1 MANET
6 LITDLVAQQAL
17 DQLEQL
23 DRKMEG
29 TMAQFKDCAMELA
42 KGLKI
47 PVEVQGDLSALRQ
60 LSNDVMQRATQ
71 ATQQYTQQLQ
81 QQQQVIANTTNTIS
95 RQLAE
100 QEKSNKAQRAAFTQ
114 NLQALDIAERIV
126 GTYEQNTRQLAQYT
140 AELARNKEALKK
152 VEEMRKYGQ
161 ITDAE
166 AIRRSGNL
174 MAAQNRLKT
183 AMQEVASVVRV
194 QAKEMN
200 AAEGSY
206 VHLSQ
211 QLELLKKA
219 QKGLN
224 ESEKAGE
231 EGRLLEAEIQNLDAR
246 LKDLAAD
253 MGEFQRNV
261 GNYAIAQGGLNK
273 TYNELTEALTALKLQ
288 YNEMDE
294 AQRQSA
300 ESQELN
306 ASIEQLTEKAGL
318 IKTTMAE
325 VNDAVANSAA
335 GQQITKLTFELTAL
349 TGQFEKLSD
358 EEKDSAKGK
367 ELVNHM
373 TELTKKIAE
382 LKGEM
387 DAVAADAAPQS
398 LRKDLKELTMEIA
411 AATLEYQHMTEEE
424 KNSAAGQELKHKI
437 GELTEQA
444 GELKDVLGDV
454 KESISNSASDTRGFD
469 TLNEVAQA
477 TISVFGL
484 CTSAAQALGI
494 SNETLEQ
501 SMEKVQIA
509 MQSVQALEKLQL
521 ITQRQS
527 NVMKGIAILQSKA
540 KAAASK
546 IEAAATAS
554 ATGATKAQ
562 TIAQAAFNVV
572 AKANPYVLLAT
583 AILAVVGLI
592 IGYTAA
598 TKDATAA
605 DEEAKKAADERKES
619 MNNMAQSVGNS
630 AGETIAKYEIMRKQW
645 NALGDDINAKRK
657 YWQDHKADIDKIKE
671 AADGAGSSIKGF
683 DDVEALFVGNT
694 DRVKNAI
701 IQRAR
706 AMAAYAEYV
715 RLTQQE
721 LQELEKLSTF
731 KYKTYT
737 QGERV
742 SADVVNE
749 MMKHGASRGAFTK
762 EDDVRDQES
771 GQVIVYGSYIVND
784 PNAANAASRAM
795 GNEQAL
801 KQIGATR
808 NRYDAEREKVWH
820 AFELA
825 GGLNPAD
832 FSGGGGGG
840 GKTTPKTT
848 PKKGGGNNDYA
859 KNAQEIRDMVDQ
871 IIYDSIQGDVKVA
884 EEGTEEWLQDTKKAI
899 EKRRDM
905 DEAAANERAKKAIE
919 ELEKSKNAKQINED
933 QKATLEEEINKQTAN
948 IVENIHKKAEQ
959 DIKAAEKEALEYK
972 QQLAQKEI
980 DKAMSISE
988 AEQVLRDA
996 QYANDLIAL
1005 KEKYAEEVNAAGENE
1020 EKIAEVKKFY
1030 QEETARLSEQYAIKT
1045 AQAQYDLVIKQL
1057 EAIGVF
1063 GDEFD
1068 ELTVMVKNG
1077 ELDAAAT
1084 ILEAYGMSHD
1094 QAVELLKSLAE
1105 AEIGIR
1111 TATTDAVVAQIERES
1126 EANQDAAQKEKDAHQ
1141 KKMQNLQDWAQRAG
1155 EAIGRI
1161 SDFMSALYDNQIQK
1175 IEELLEAEQTRYDQE
1190 VSHIDYLAEHG
1201 AITEEEAE
1209 IRKRDAAAATAAK
1222 QEQLEK
1228 KKAQIEYRKAM
1239 VEKANTIAQIGM
1251 ATALGIMQTYAQ
1263 LGWPAGIPG
1272 AIFIGAMGAIQLA
1285 TALAQPIKAYAEGTK
1300 GKPHPGG
1307 LALVGDGGSQEL
1319 VMYNGKAWVT
1329 PDKPTLLDLPKGA
1342 EVIPDVTPKD
1352 LLSMGASLPTA
1363 VPRDRAT
1370 GQPIVINDY
1379 SALESRMAANT
1390 KAVTKTLNQFS
1401 DRMAREMKR
1410 QKFNAY
1416 IASRI

>member
-47 PVEVQGDLSALRQ
+47 PVEVQGDLSTLRQ

-81 QQQQVIANTTNTIS
+81 QQQQVIASTTNTIS

-174 MAAQNRLKT
+174 MAEQNRLKT

-273 TYNELTEALTALKLQ
+273 TYNELTETLTALKLQ

-294 AQRQSA
+294 AQSA
-300 ESQELN
+300 EGQELN

-318 IKTTMAE
+318 IKATMAE

-411 AATLEYQHMTEEE
+411 SATLEYQHMTEEE
-424 KNSAAGQELKHKI
+424 KNSAVGQELKHKI

-1084 ILEAYGMSHD
+1084 VLEAYGMSHD

-1105 AEIGIR
+1105 TEIGIR

-1126 EANQDAAQKEKDAHQ
+1126 DAAQVASQKEKESHQ
-1141 KKMQNLQDWAQRAG
+1141 KKMQNLQEWTQKAG

>member
-100 QEKSNKAQRAAFTQ
+100 QEKVNKAQRTAFTQ

-174 MAAQNRLKT
+174 MAEQNRLKT

-273 TYNELTEALTALKLQ
+273 TYNEMTETLTALKLQ

-300 ESQELN
+300 EGQELN

-318 IKTTMAE
+318 IKTTMSE

-598 TKDATAA
+598 TKDATTA
-605 DEEAKKAADERKES
+605 DVEAKKAADERKES
-619 MNNMAQSVGNS
+619 MNNMAQSFGNS
-630 AGETIAKYEIMRKQW
+630 AGEMIAKYKVMREQW
-645 NALGDDINAKRK
+645 NALGDDIAAKRK
-657 YWQDHKADIDKIKE
+657 YLVQHKTDFETLAKSAGESADSVGSVQAVEKNYMNNTPNVEKAIK
-671 AADGAGSSIKGF
+671 
-683 DDVEALFVGNT
+683 
-694 DRVKNAI
+694 R
-701 IQRAR
+701 R
-706 AMAAYAEYV
+706 AMAMAGYAEYI
-715 RLTQQE
+715 RITQLK

-731 KYKTYT
+731 KYKIYRE
-737 QGERV
+737 GDRV
-742 SADVVNE
+742 SRSDFAKAGLTMNNGQKEAAKYDGYGGGIPSGTTWLTAE
-749 MMKHGASRGAFTK
+749 QASRMTTWSK
-762 EDDVRDQES
+762 EQ
-771 GQVIVYGSYIVND
+771 GNK
-784 PNAANAASRAM
+784 AALEAMHRVAA
-795 GNEQAL
+795 
-801 KQIGATR
+801 
-808 NRYDAEREKVWH
+808 RYDAMAKRAWEYFVKNRGLEP
-820 AFELA
+820 ANFA
-825 GGLNPAD
+825 GGD
-832 FSGGGGGG
+832 GGGG
-840 GKTTPKTT
+840 GKNTPS
-848 PKKGGGNNDYA
+848 KGGGGKNTPQV
-859 KNAQEIRDMVDQ
+859 KNAEDIQNELNAILLSGYSYASELEEKYTEDWLNAEKKRIRQ
-871 IIYDSIQGDVKVA
+871 
-884 EEGTEEWLQDTKKAI
+884 KKENDI
-899 EKRRDM
+899 
-905 DEAAANERAKKAIE
+905 AAAEKKRDDLKE
-919 ELEKSKNAKQINED
+919 
-933 QKATLEEEINKQTAN
+933 
-948 IVENIHKKAEQ
+948 
-959 DIKAAEKEALEYK
+959 DIKASKMSEEEKQKAIAKVEAATADISEGIKHQATEEEKKLDNEILEHK

-980 DKAMSISE
+980 EKALSQGE
-988 AEQVLRDA
+988 AEQVMRDA
-996 QYANDLIAL
+996 QYANELEAL
-1005 KEKYAEEVNAAGENE
+1005 KDKYAKELAEADGYE
-1020 EKIAEVKKFY
+1020 EKISEIKKRY
-1030 QEETARLSEQYAIKT
+1030 QEQTAHLSEQYAIKT
-1045 AQAQYDLVIKQL
+1045 AQAQYDILIKQL
-1057 EAIGVF
+1057 EAIGAV
-1063 GDEFD
+1063 DED
-1068 ELTVMVKNG
+1068 MIVELTAMVKNG

-1084 ILEAYGMSHD
+1084 ILEAYGLTHD
-1094 QAVELLKSLAE
+1094 EAMELLKSLAD

-1111 TATTDAVVAQIERES
+1111 TATTDAVIAQKEREADATQ
-1126 EANQDAAQKEKDAHQ
+1126 EAAQKEKDAQQ
-1141 KKMQNLQDWAQRAG
+1141 KRIQNLQDWMQKAG
-1155 EAIGRI
+1155 EAIDKI
-1161 SDFMSALYDNQIQK
+1161 SGFVTALYDNQIAK

-1190 VSHIDYLAEHG
+1190 VSHIDNLAEHG
-1201 AITEEEAE
+1201 AITTEEAE

-1307 LALVGDGGSQEL
+1307 LALVGDGGCQEL
-1319 VMYNGKAWVT
+1319 VMYDGKAWVT

-1342 EVIPDVTPKD
+1342 EVFPDVTAQD
-1352 LLSMGASLPTA
+1352 LLSLGASLPTA

-1410 QKFNAY
+1410 QKFNVY

>member
-47 PVEVQGDLSALRQ
+47 PVEVQGDLSTLRQ

-81 QQQQVIANTTNTIS
+81 QQQQVIASTTNTIS
-95 RQLAE
+95 RHLAE
-100 QEKSNKAQRAAFTQ
+100 QEKSNKAQQAAFTQ

-174 MAAQNRLKT
+174 MAEQNRLKT

-261 GNYAIAQGGLNK
+261 GNYAIAQGGLKK
-273 TYNELTEALTALKLQ
+273 TYDELTETLTALKLQ

-300 ESQELN
+300 EGQELN

-318 IKTTMAE
+318 IKTTMSE

-358 EEKDSAKGK
+358 EEKDSARGK
-367 ELVNHM
+367 DMVNHM
-373 TELTKKIAE
+373 TELTQKIAQ

-598 TKDATAA
+598 TKDATTA
-605 DEEAKKAADERKES
+605 DVEAKKAADERKES
-619 MNNMAQSVGNS
+619 MNNMAQSFGNS
-630 AGETIAKYEIMRKQW
+630 AGEMIAKYKVMREQW
-645 NALGDDINAKRK
+645 NALGDDIAAKRK
-657 YWQDHKADIDKIKE
+657 YLVQHKSDFETLAKSAGESADSVGSVQAVEKNYMNNTPNVEKAIK
-671 AADGAGSSIKGF
+671 
-683 DDVEALFVGNT
+683 
-694 DRVKNAI
+694 R
-701 IQRAR
+701 R
-706 AMAAYAEYV
+706 AMAMAGYAEYI
-715 RLTQQE
+715 RITQLK

-731 KYKTYT
+731 KYKVYKE
-737 QGERV
+737 GDRV
-742 SADVVNE
+742 SRSDFAKAGLTMNN
-749 MMKHGASRGAFTK
+749 GQK
-762 EDDVRDQES
+762 EAAKYDGYGGGIPS
-771 GQVIVYGSYIVND
+771 GTTWLT
-784 PNAANAASRAM
+784 A
-795 GNEQAL
+795 EQASQMTTWSREQGNKAAL
-801 KQIGATR
+801 EAMDRVTEK
-808 NRYDAEREKVWH
+808 YDAMAERAWKHFVNN
-820 AFELA
+820 
-825 GGLNPAD
+825 GGLEPAN
-832 FSGGGGGG
+832 FAGGGGGG
-840 GKTTPKTT
+840 NNTPA
-848 PKKGGGNNDYA
+848 KGGGGGRNTPQVKSADDIQKEVNAILLSGYSYASELEEKYTEDWLNAEKKRIRQKKEND
-859 KNAQEIRDMVDQ
+859 I
-871 IIYDSIQGDVKVA
+871 
-884 EEGTEEWLQDTKKAI
+884 
-899 EKRRDM
+899 
-905 DEAAANERAKKAIE
+905 AAAEKKRDDLKE
-919 ELEKSKNAKQINED
+919 
-933 QKATLEEEINKQTAN
+933 
-948 IVENIHKKAEQ
+948 
-959 DIKAAEKEALEYK
+959 DIKASKMSEEEKQKAIAKVEAATADITEGIKHQATEEEKKLDNEILEHK

-980 DKAMSISE
+980 EKALSQGE
-988 AEQVLRDA
+988 AEQVMRDA
-996 QYANDLIAL
+996 QYANELEAL
-1005 KEKYAEEVNAAGENE
+1005 KDKYAKELAEADGYE
-1020 EKIAEVKKFY
+1020 EKISEIKKRY
-1030 QEETARLSEQYAIKT
+1030 QEQTAHLSEQYAIKT
-1045 AQAQYDLVIKQL
+1045 AQAQYDLLIKQL
-1057 EAIGVF
+1057 EAIGAV
-1063 GDEFD
+1063 DED
-1068 ELTVMVKNG
+1068 MIVELTEMVKNG

-1084 ILEAYGMSHD
+1084 ILEAYGLTHD
-1094 QAVELLKSLAE
+1094 EAMELLKSLAD

-1111 TATTDAVVAQIERES
+1111 TATTDAVIAQKEREADATQ
-1126 EANQDAAQKEKDAHQ
+1126 EAAQKEKDAQQ
-1141 KKMQNLQDWAQRAG
+1141 KRIQNLQDWMQKAG
-1155 EAIGRI
+1155 EAIDKI
-1161 SDFMSALYDNQIQK
+1161 SGFVTALYDNQIAK

-1201 AITEEEAE
+1201 AITTEEAE
-1209 IRKRDAAAATAAK
+1209 IRKRDAAAATAVK

-1342 EVIPDVTPKD
+1342 EVFPDVTAQD
-1352 LLSMGASLPTA
+1352 LLSLGASLPTA

>member
-1 MANET
+1 MAE
-6 LITDLVAQQAL
+6 
-17 DQLEQL
+17 
-23 DRKMEG
+23 
-29 TMAQFKDCAMELA
+29 
-42 KGLKI
+42 
-47 PVEVQGDLSALRQ
+47 
-60 LSNDVMQRATQ
+60 
-71 ATQQYTQQLQ
+71 
-81 QQQQVIANTTNTIS
+81 
-95 RQLAE
+95 
-100 QEKSNKAQRAAFTQ
+100 
-114 NLQALDIAERIV
+114 
-126 GTYEQNTRQLAQYT
+126 
-140 AELARNKEALKK
+140 
-152 VEEMRKYGQ
+152 
-161 ITDAE
+161 
-166 AIRRSGNL
+166 
-174 MAAQNRLKT
+174 QNRLKT

-261 GNYAIAQGGLNK
+261 GNYAIAQGGLKK
-273 TYNELTEALTALKLQ
+273 TYDELTETLTALKLQ

-300 ESQELN
+300 EGQELN

-318 IKTTMAE
+318 IKTTMSE

-335 GQQITKLTFELTAL
+335 GQQITRLSFELTAL
-349 TGQFEKLSD
+349 TGQFDALSA
-358 EEKDSAKGK
+358 EEKESARGK
-367 ELVNHM
+367 EMVNHM

-411 AATLEYQHMTEEE
+411 AATLEYQHMTAEE
-424 KNSAAGQELKHKI
+424 KASAAGQELKQKI
-437 GELTEQA
+437 QDLTEKA

-469 TLNEVAQA
+469 TLAESGQMVA
-477 TISVFGL
+477 SVFGL
-484 CTSAAQALGI
+484 CANAAQALGI
-494 SNETLEQ
+494 SNDSLQ
-501 SMEKVQIA
+501 ASMLKLQQA
-509 MQSVQALEKLQL
+509 MQAVQALEKIQL
-521 ITQRQS
+521 LTQKQS
-527 NVMKGIAILQSKA
+527 NLMKGVAILQSKA
-540 KAAASK
+540 AAAAAK
-546 IEAAATAS
+546 IEAAASAS

-562 TIAQAAFNVV
+562 TVAQAAFNVV

-592 IGYTAA
+592 IGYTSA
-598 TKDATAA
+598 TKDATSA
-605 DEEAKKAADERKES
+605 DMEAKKAADERKES
-619 MNNMAQSVGNS
+619 MNNMAQSFGNT
-630 AGETIAKYEIMRKQW
+630 AGEMIAKYKVMREQW
-645 NALGDDINAKRK
+645 NALGDDIAAKRK
-657 YWQDHKADIDKIKE
+657 YLVQHKSDFETLAKSAGESADSVGSVQAVEKNYMNNTPNVEKAIK
-671 AADGAGSSIKGF
+671 
-683 DDVEALFVGNT
+683 
-694 DRVKNAI
+694 R
-701 IQRAR
+701 R
-706 AMAAYAEYV
+706 AMAMAGYAEYI
-715 RLTQQE
+715 RITQLK

-731 KYKTYT
+731 KYKVYRE
-737 QGERV
+737 GDSV
-742 SADVVNE
+742 SRSDFAKAGLTMNNDQKE
-749 MMKHGASRGAFTK
+749 AAKYDGYGGGIPSGTTWLTAEQASRMTTWSK
-762 EDDVRDQES
+762 EQ
-771 GQVIVYGSYIVND
+771 GNK
-784 PNAANAASRAM
+784 AALEAMHRVAA
-795 GNEQAL
+795 
-801 KQIGATR
+801 
-808 NRYDAEREKVWH
+808 RYDAMAKRAWEYFVKNRGLEP
-820 AFELA
+820 ANFA
-825 GGLNPAD
+825 GGD
-832 FSGGGGGG
+832 GGGG
-840 GKTTPKTT
+840 GKNTPS
-848 PKKGGGNNDYA
+848 KGGGGKNTPQV
-859 KNAQEIRDMVDQ
+859 KNAEDIQNELNAILLSGYSYASELEEKYTEDWLNAEKKRIDQKRKNDIAATEKKRDDLKKDIEASKMSEEEKQKAIAKVEAATNN
-871 IIYDSIQGDVKVA
+871 IINGIKHEA
-884 EEGTEEWLQDTKKAI
+884 TEEEKKLDDEVLEHKQKLVQQAI
-899 EKRRDM
+899 EK
-905 DEAAANERAKKAIE
+905 
-919 ELEKSKNAKQINED
+919 
-933 QKATLEEEINKQTAN
+933 
-948 IVENIHKKAEQ
+948 
-959 DIKAAEKEALEYK
+959 ALS
-972 QQLAQKEI
+972 QG
-980 DKAMSISE
+980 E
-988 AEQVLRDA
+988 AEQVMRDA
-996 QYANDLIAL
+996 KYANDLAAL
-1005 KEKYAEEVNAAGENE
+1005 KDNYAEELSVVGDNE
-1020 EKIAEVKKFY
+1020 ELIAEIKKRY
-1030 QEETARLSEQYAIKT
+1030 QEKTARLSEQYAIKT

-1057 EAIGVF
+1057 VAIGAV
-1063 GDEFD
+1063 DEEMIV
-1068 ELTVMVKNG
+1068 ELAEMVKNG

-1084 ILEAYGMSHD
+1084 ILEAYGLTHD
-1094 QAVELLKSLAE
+1094 QAIDLLKSLAE

-1111 TATTDAVVAQIERES
+1111 TATTDAVIAQKEREADATQ
-1126 EANQDAAQKEKDAHQ
+1126 EAAQKEKDAQQ
-1141 KKMQNLQDWAQRAG
+1141 KRIQNLQDWMQKAG
-1155 EAIGRI
+1155 EAIDKI
-1161 SDFMSALYDNQIQK
+1161 SGFVTALYDNQIAK
-1175 IEELLEAEQTRYDQE
+1175 IEELLEAEQTRYEQE

-1201 AITEEEAE
+1201 AITTEEAE

-1307 LALVGDGGSQEL
+1307 LALVGDGGCQEL
-1319 VMYNGKAWVT
+1319 VMYDGKAWVT

-1342 EVIPDVTPKD
+1342 EVFPDVTAQY
-1352 LLSMGASLPTA
+1352 LLSLGASLPTA

>member
-100 QEKSNKAQRAAFTQ
+100 QEKVNKAQRAAFTQ

-140 AELARNKEALKK
+140 AELARNKEAIKK

-174 MAAQNRLKT
+174 MAEQNRLKT

-261 GNYAIAQGGLNK
+261 GNYAIAQGGLKK
-273 TYNELTEALTALKLQ
+273 TYDELTETLTALKLQ

-300 ESQELN
+300 EGQELN

-318 IKTTMAE
+318 IKTTMSE

-335 GQQITKLTFELTAL
+335 GQQITRLSFELTAL
-349 TGQFEKLSD
+349 TGQFDALSA
-358 EEKDSAKGK
+358 EEKESARGK
-367 ELVNHM
+367 EMVNHM

-411 AATLEYQHMTEEE
+411 AATLEYQHMTAEE
-424 KNSAAGQELKHKI
+424 KASAAGQELKQKI
-437 GELTEQA
+437 QDLTEKA

-469 TLNEVAQA
+469 TLAESGQMVA
-477 TISVFGL
+477 SVFGL
-484 CTSAAQALGI
+484 CANAAQALGI
-494 SNETLEQ
+494 SNDSLQ
-501 SMEKVQIA
+501 ASMLKLQQA
-509 MQSVQALEKLQL
+509 MQAVQALEKIQL
-521 ITQRQS
+521 LTQKQS
-527 NVMKGIAILQSKA
+527 NLMKGVAILQSKA
-540 KAAASK
+540 AAAAAK
-546 IEAAATAS
+546 IEAAASAS

-562 TIAQAAFNVV
+562 TVAQAAFNVV

-592 IGYTAA
+592 IGYTSA
-598 TKDATAA
+598 TKDATSA
-605 DEEAKKAADERKES
+605 DMEAKKAADERKES
-619 MNNMAQSVGNS
+619 MNNMAQSFGNT
-630 AGETIAKYEIMRKQW
+630 AGEMIAKYKVMREQW
-645 NALGDDINAKRK
+645 NALGDDIAAKRK
-657 YWQDHKADIDKIKE
+657 YLVQHKSDFETLAKSAGESADSVGSVQAVEKNYMNNTPNVEKAIK
-671 AADGAGSSIKGF
+671 
-683 DDVEALFVGNT
+683 
-694 DRVKNAI
+694 R
-701 IQRAR
+701 R
-706 AMAAYAEYV
+706 AMAMAGYAEYI
-715 RLTQQE
+715 RITQLK

-731 KYKTYT
+731 KYKVYRE
-737 QGERV
+737 GDSV
-742 SADVVNE
+742 SRSDFAKAGLTMNNDQKE
-749 MMKHGASRGAFTK
+749 AAKYDGYGGGIPSGTTWLTAEQASRMTTWSK
-762 EDDVRDQES
+762 EQ
-771 GQVIVYGSYIVND
+771 GNK
-784 PNAANAASRAM
+784 AALEAMHRVAA
-795 GNEQAL
+795 
-801 KQIGATR
+801 
-808 NRYDAEREKVWH
+808 RYDAMAKRAWEYFVKNRGLEP
-820 AFELA
+820 ANFA
-825 GGLNPAD
+825 GGD
-832 FSGGGGGG
+832 GGGG
-840 GKTTPKTT
+840 GKNTPS
-848 PKKGGGNNDYA
+848 KGGGGKNTPQV
-859 KNAQEIRDMVDQ
+859 KNAEDIQNELNAILLSGYSYASELEEKYTEDWLNAEKKRIDQKRKNDIAATEKKRDDLKKDIEASKMSEEEKQKAIAKVEAATNN
-871 IIYDSIQGDVKVA
+871 IINGIKHEA
-884 EEGTEEWLQDTKKAI
+884 TEEEKKLDDEVLEHKQKLVQQAI
-899 EKRRDM
+899 EK
-905 DEAAANERAKKAIE
+905 
-919 ELEKSKNAKQINED
+919 
-933 QKATLEEEINKQTAN
+933 
-948 IVENIHKKAEQ
+948 
-959 DIKAAEKEALEYK
+959 ALS
-972 QQLAQKEI
+972 QG
-980 DKAMSISE
+980 E
-988 AEQVLRDA
+988 AEQVMRDA
-996 QYANDLIAL
+996 KYANDLAAL
-1005 KEKYAEEVNAAGENE
+1005 KDNYAEELSVVGDNE
-1020 EKIAEVKKFY
+1020 ELIAEIKKRY
-1030 QEETARLSEQYAIKT
+1030 QEKTARLSEQYAIKT

-1057 EAIGVF
+1057 VAIGAV
-1063 GDEFD
+1063 DEEMIV
-1068 ELTVMVKNG
+1068 ELAEMVKNG

-1084 ILEAYGMSHD
+1084 ILEAYGLTHD
-1094 QAVELLKSLAE
+1094 QAIDLLKSLAE

-1111 TATTDAVVAQIERES
+1111 TATTDAVIAQKEREADATQ
-1126 EANQDAAQKEKDAHQ
+1126 EAAQKEKDAQQ
-1141 KKMQNLQDWAQRAG
+1141 KRIQNLQDWMQKAG
-1155 EAIGRI
+1155 EAIDKI
-1161 SDFMSALYDNQIQK
+1161 SGFVTALYDNQIAK
-1175 IEELLEAEQTRYDQE
+1175 IEELLEAEQTRYEQE

-1201 AITEEEAE
+1201 AITTEEAE

-1307 LALVGDGGSQEL
+1307 LALVGDGGCQEL
-1319 VMYNGKAWVT
+1319 VMYDGKAWVT

-1342 EVIPDVTPKD
+1342 EVFPDVTAQY
-1352 LLSMGASLPTA
+1352 LLSLGASLPTA

>member
-47 PVEVQGDLSALRQ
+47 PVEVQGDLSTLRQ

-71 ATQQYTQQLQ
+71 ATQQYAQQLQ
-81 QQQQVIANTTNTIS
+81 QQQQVIASTTNTIS

-100 QEKSNKAQRAAFTQ
+100 QEKVNKAQRAAFTQ

-140 AELARNKEALKK
+140 AELARNKEAIKK

-174 MAAQNRLKT
+174 MAEQNRLKT

-273 TYNELTEALTALKLQ
+273 TYNEMTETLTALKLQ

-300 ESQELN
+300 EGQELN

-318 IKTTMAE
+318 IKTTMSE

-367 ELVNHM
+367 DMVNHM
-373 TELTKKIAE
+373 TELTKKIAQ

-387 DAVAADAAPQS
+387 DAVAANAAPQTIK
-398 LRKDLKELTMEIA
+398 KDLREMTNEIA
-411 AATLEYQHMTEEE
+411 QLTLEYEHMTAEE
-424 KNSAAGQELKHKI
+424 KASAAGQELKQKI
-437 GELTEQA
+437 QDLTEKA

-454 KESISNSASDTRGFD
+454 KESISKSASDTRAFD
-469 TLNEVAQA
+469 TLAESGQMVA
-477 TISVFGL
+477 SVFGL
-484 CTSAAQALGI
+484 CANAAQALGI
-494 SNETLEQ
+494 SNDSLQ
-501 SMEKVQIA
+501 ASMLKLQQA
-509 MQSVQALEKLQL
+509 MQAVQALEKIQL
-521 ITQRQS
+521 LTQKQS
-527 NVMKGIAILQSKA
+527 NLMKGIAILQSKA

-605 DEEAKKAADERKES
+605 DEDAKKTADARKES
-619 MNNMAQSVGNS
+619 MDSMAQSFGNS
-630 AGETIAKYEIMRKQW
+630 AGELIAKYKLMREQW
-645 NALGDDINAKRK
+645 NALGDDIKGK
-657 YWQDHKADIDKIKE
+657 EQYLKDHKTDFDKLSE
-671 AADGAGSSIKGF
+671 AVNGAGTSIKDYKDG
-683 DDVEALFVGNT
+683 EALFRQDTSKVQE
-694 DRVKNAI
+694 AI
-701 IQRAR
+701 KKRAM
-706 AMAAYAEYV
+706 AMAAYAEYI
-715 RLTQQE
+715 RLTQLE
-721 LQELEKLSTF
+721 LQELEQISANSKNRVFQKGDEITIANAQELFSHGLGQGALKANTRQHYNRMTGESVDVTTGYTVLDAGAATEADRQRSIDAKIKAEEKVQQ
-731 KYKTYT
+731 KYDAIRLTAWKKA
-737 QGERV
+737 EE
-742 SADVVNE
+742 N
-749 MMKHGASRGAFTK
+749 GAF
-762 EDDVRDQES
+762 
-771 GQVIVYGSYIVND
+771 D
-784 PNAANAASRAM
+784 PANFR
-795 GNEQAL
+795 
-801 KQIGATR
+801 
-808 NRYDAEREKVWH
+808 
-820 AFELA
+820 
-825 GGLNPAD
+825 
-832 FSGGGGGG
+832 GGGGGG
-840 GKTTPKTT
+840 RNAPTKNSR
-848 PKKGGGNNDYA
+848 GGGGGRNA
-859 KNAQEIRDMVDQ
+859 PQVKNAEDIQNELNAILLSGYSYASKLEEKYTEDWLNAEKKRIRQ
-871 IIYDSIQGDVKVA
+871 
-884 EEGTEEWLQDTKKAI
+884 KKENDI
-899 EKRRDM
+899 
-905 DEAAANERAKKAIE
+905 AAAEKKRDDLKE
-919 ELEKSKNAKQINED
+919 
-933 QKATLEEEINKQTAN
+933 
-948 IVENIHKKAEQ
+948 
-959 DIKAAEKEALEYK
+959 DIKASKMSEEEKQKAIAKVEAATADITEGIKHQATEEEKKLDNEILEHK

-980 DKAMSISE
+980 EKALSQGE
-988 AEQVLRDA
+988 AEQVMRDA
-996 QYANDLIAL
+996 QYANELEAL
-1005 KEKYAEEVNAAGENE
+1005 KDKYAKELAEADGYE
-1020 EKIAEVKKFY
+1020 EKISEIKKRY
-1030 QEETARLSEQYAIKT
+1030 QEQTAHLSEQYAIKT
-1045 AQAQYDLVIKQL
+1045 AQAQYDLLIKQL
-1057 EAIGVF
+1057 EAIGAV
-1063 GDEFD
+1063 DED
-1068 ELTVMVKNG
+1068 MIVVTEMVKNG

-1084 ILEAYGMSHD
+1084 TLEAYGLTHD
-1094 QAVELLKSLAE
+1094 EAMELLKSLAD

-1111 TATTDAVVAQIERES
+1111 TATTDAVIAQIERES

-1161 SDFMSALYDNQIQK
+1161 GDLMSALYDNQIQK
-1175 IEELLEAEQTRYDQE
+1175 IEELLEAEQKRYDQE
-1190 VSHIDYLAEHG
+1190 VNHIDYLAEHG
-1201 AITEEEAE
+1201 AITTEEAE

-1319 VMYNGKAWVT
+1319 VMYDGKAWVT

-1342 EVIPDVTPKD
+1342 EVFPDVTAQD
-1352 LLSMGASLPTA
+1352 LLSLGASLPTA

>member
-47 PVEVQGDLSALRQ
+47 PVEVQGDLSTLRQ

-81 QQQQVIANTTNTIS
+81 QQQQVIASTTNTIS

-174 MAAQNRLKT
+174 MAEQNRLKT

-273 TYNELTEALTALKLQ
+273 TYNELTETLTALKLQ

-300 ESQELN
+300 EGQELN

-424 KNSAAGQELKHKI
+424 KNSAVGQELKHKI

-1084 ILEAYGMSHD
+1084 VLEAYGMSHD

-1105 AEIGIR
+1105 TEIGIR

-1126 EANQDAAQKEKDAHQ
+1126 DAAQVASQKEKESHQ
-1141 KKMQNLQDWAQRAG
+1141 KKMQNLQEWTQKAG

>member
-1 MANET
+1 MAE
-6 LITDLVAQQAL
+6 
-17 DQLEQL
+17 
-23 DRKMEG
+23 
-29 TMAQFKDCAMELA
+29 
-42 KGLKI
+42 
-47 PVEVQGDLSALRQ
+47 
-60 LSNDVMQRATQ
+60 
-71 ATQQYTQQLQ
+71 
-81 QQQQVIANTTNTIS
+81 
-95 RQLAE
+95 
-100 QEKSNKAQRAAFTQ
+100 
-114 NLQALDIAERIV
+114 
-126 GTYEQNTRQLAQYT
+126 
-140 AELARNKEALKK
+140 
-152 VEEMRKYGQ
+152 
-161 ITDAE
+161 
-166 AIRRSGNL
+166 
-174 MAAQNRLKT
+174 QNRLKT

-261 GNYAIAQGGLNK
+261 GNYAIAQGGLKK
-273 TYNELTEALTALKLQ
+273 TYDELTETLTALKLQ

-300 ESQELN
+300 EGQELN

-318 IKTTMAE
+318 IKTTMSE

-335 GQQITKLTFELTAL
+335 GQQITRLSFELTAL
-349 TGQFEKLSD
+349 TGQFDALSA
-358 EEKDSAKGK
+358 EEKESARGK
-367 ELVNHM
+367 EMVNHM

-411 AATLEYQHMTEEE
+411 AATLEYQHMTAEE
-424 KNSAAGQELKHKI
+424 KASAAGQELKQKI
-437 GELTEQA
+437 QDLTEKA

-469 TLNEVAQA
+469 TLAESGQMVA
-477 TISVFGL
+477 SVFGL
-484 CTSAAQALGI
+484 CANAAQALGI
-494 SNETLEQ
+494 SNDSLQ
-501 SMEKVQIA
+501 ASMLKLQQA
-509 MQSVQALEKLQL
+509 MQAVQALEKIQL
-521 ITQRQS
+521 LTQKQS
-527 NVMKGIAILQSKA
+527 NLMKGVAILQSKA
-540 KAAASK
+540 AAAAAK
-546 IEAAATAS
+546 IEAAASAS

-562 TIAQAAFNVV
+562 TVAQAAFNVV

-592 IGYTAA
+592 IGYTSA
-598 TKDATAA
+598 TKDATSA
-605 DEEAKKAADERKES
+605 DMEAKKAADERKES
-619 MNNMAQSVGNS
+619 MNNMAQSFGNT
-630 AGETIAKYEIMRKQW
+630 AGEMIAKYKVMREQW
-645 NALGDDINAKRK
+645 NALGDDIAAKRK
-657 YWQDHKADIDKIKE
+657 YLVQHKSDFETLAKSAGESADSVGSVQAVEKNYMNNTPNVEKAIK
-671 AADGAGSSIKGF
+671 
-683 DDVEALFVGNT
+683 
-694 DRVKNAI
+694 R
-701 IQRAR
+701 R
-706 AMAAYAEYV
+706 AMAMAGYAEYI
-715 RLTQQE
+715 RITQLK

-731 KYKTYT
+731 KYKVYRE
-737 QGERV
+737 GDSV
-742 SADVVNE
+742 SRSDFAKAGLTMNNDQKE
-749 MMKHGASRGAFTK
+749 AAKYDGYGGGIPSGTTWLTAEQASRMTTWSK
-762 EDDVRDQES
+762 EQ
-771 GQVIVYGSYIVND
+771 GNK
-784 PNAANAASRAM
+784 AALEAMHRVAA
-795 GNEQAL
+795 
-801 KQIGATR
+801 
-808 NRYDAEREKVWH
+808 RYDAMAKRAWEYFVKNRGLEP
-820 AFELA
+820 ANFA
-825 GGLNPAD
+825 GGD
-832 FSGGGGGG
+832 GGGG
-840 GKTTPKTT
+840 GKNTPS
-848 PKKGGGNNDYA
+848 KGGGGKNTPQV
-859 KNAQEIRDMVDQ
+859 KNAEDIQNELNAILLSGYSYASELEEKYTEDWLNAEKKRIDQKRKNDIAATEKKRDDLKKDIEASKMSEEEKQKAIAKVEAATNN
-871 IIYDSIQGDVKVA
+871 IINGIKHEA
-884 EEGTEEWLQDTKKAI
+884 TEEEKKLDDEVLEHKQKLVQQAI
-899 EKRRDM
+899 EK
-905 DEAAANERAKKAIE
+905 
-919 ELEKSKNAKQINED
+919 
-933 QKATLEEEINKQTAN
+933 
-948 IVENIHKKAEQ
+948 
-959 DIKAAEKEALEYK
+959 ALS
-972 QQLAQKEI
+972 QG
-980 DKAMSISE
+980 E
-988 AEQVLRDA
+988 AEQVMRDA
-996 QYANDLIAL
+996 KYANDLAAL
-1005 KEKYAEEVNAAGENE
+1005 KDNYAEELSVVGDNE
-1020 EKIAEVKKFY
+1020 ELIAEIKKRY
-1030 QEETARLSEQYAIKT
+1030 QEKTARLSEQYAIKT

-1057 EAIGVF
+1057 VAIGAV
-1063 GDEFD
+1063 DEEMIV
-1068 ELTVMVKNG
+1068 ELAEMVKNG

-1084 ILEAYGMSHD
+1084 ILEAYGLTHD
-1094 QAVELLKSLAE
+1094 QAIDLLKSLAE

-1111 TATTDAVVAQIERES
+1111 TATTDAVIAQKEREADATQ
-1126 EANQDAAQKEKDAHQ
+1126 EAAQKEKDAQQ
-1141 KKMQNLQDWAQRAG
+1141 KRIQNLQDWMQKAG
-1155 EAIGRI
+1155 EAIDKI
-1161 SDFMSALYDNQIQK
+1161 SGFVTALYDNQIAK

-1201 AITEEEAE
+1201 AITTEEAE

-1307 LALVGDGGSQEL
+1307 LALVGDGGCQEL
-1319 VMYNGKAWVT
+1319 VMYDGKAWVT

-1342 EVIPDVTPKD
+1342 EVFPDVTAQY
-1352 LLSMGASLPTA
+1352 LLSLGASLPTA

>member
-100 QEKSNKAQRAAFTQ
+100 QEKVNKAQRAAFTQ

-140 AELARNKEALKK
+140 AELARNKEAIKK

-174 MAAQNRLKT
+174 MAEQNRLKT

-261 GNYAIAQGGLNK
+261 GNYAIAQGGMKK
-273 TYNELTEALTALKLQ
+273 TYDELTETLTALKLQ

-300 ESQELN
+300 EGQELN

-318 IKTTMAE
+318 IKTTMSE

-335 GQQITKLTFELTAL
+335 GQQITRLSFELTAL
-349 TGQFEKLSD
+349 TGQFDALSA
-358 EEKDSAKGK
+358 EEKESARGK
-367 ELVNHM
+367 EMVNHM

-411 AATLEYQHMTEEE
+411 AATLEYQHMTAEE
-424 KNSAAGQELKHKI
+424 KASAAGQELKQKI
-437 GELTEQA
+437 QDLTEKA

-469 TLNEVAQA
+469 TLAESGQMVA
-477 TISVFGL
+477 SVFGL
-484 CTSAAQALGI
+484 CANAAQALGI
-494 SNETLEQ
+494 SNDSLQ
-501 SMEKVQIA
+501 ASMLKLQQA
-509 MQSVQALEKLQL
+509 MQAVQALEKIQL
-521 ITQRQS
+521 LTQKQS
-527 NVMKGIAILQSKA
+527 NLMKGVAILQSKA
-540 KAAASK
+540 AAAAAK
-546 IEAAATAS
+546 IEAAASAS

-562 TIAQAAFNVV
+562 TVAQAAFNVV

-592 IGYTAA
+592 IGYTSA
-598 TKDATAA
+598 TKDATSA
-605 DEEAKKAADERKES
+605 DMEAKKAADERKES
-619 MNNMAQSVGNS
+619 MNNMAQSFGNT
-630 AGETIAKYEIMRKQW
+630 AGEMIAKYKVMREQW
-645 NALGDDINAKRK
+645 NALGDDIAAKRK
-657 YWQDHKADIDKIKE
+657 YLVQHKSDFETLAKSAGESADSVGSVQAVEKNYMNNTPNVEKAIK
-671 AADGAGSSIKGF
+671 
-683 DDVEALFVGNT
+683 
-694 DRVKNAI
+694 R
-701 IQRAR
+701 R
-706 AMAAYAEYV
+706 AMAMAGYAEYI
-715 RLTQQE
+715 RITQLK

-731 KYKTYT
+731 KYKIYRE
-737 QGERV
+737 GDRV
-742 SADVVNE
+742 SRSDFAKAGLTMNNGQKEAAKYDGYGGGIPSGTTWLTAE
-749 MMKHGASRGAFTK
+749 QASRMTTWSK
-762 EDDVRDQES
+762 EQ
-771 GQVIVYGSYIVND
+771 GNK
-784 PNAANAASRAM
+784 AALEAMHRVAA
-795 GNEQAL
+795 
-801 KQIGATR
+801 
-808 NRYDAEREKVWH
+808 RYDAMAKRAWEYFVKNRGLEP
-820 AFELA
+820 ANFA
-825 GGLNPAD
+825 GGD
-832 FSGGGGGG
+832 GGGG
-840 GKTTPKTT
+840 GKNTPS
-848 PKKGGGNNDYA
+848 KGGGGKNTPQV
-859 KNAQEIRDMVDQ
+859 KNAEDIQNELNAILLSGYSYASELEEKYTEDWLNAEKKRIRQKKEND
-871 IIYDSIQGDVKVA
+871 IAVA
-884 EEGTEEWLQDTKKAI
+884 EKK
-899 EKRRDM
+899 RD
-905 DEAAANERAKKAIE
+905 DLKE
-919 ELEKSKNAKQINED
+919 
-933 QKATLEEEINKQTAN
+933 
-948 IVENIHKKAEQ
+948 
-959 DIKAAEKEALEYK
+959 DIKASKMSEEEKQKAIAKVEAATADITEGIKHQATEEEKKLDNEILEHK

-980 DKAMSISE
+980 EKALSQGE
-988 AEQVLRDA
+988 AEQVMRDA
-996 QYANDLIAL
+996 QYANELEAL
-1005 KEKYAEEVNAAGENE
+1005 KDNYAEELSVVGDNE
-1020 EKIAEVKKFY
+1020 ELIAEIKKRY
-1030 QEETARLSEQYAIKT
+1030 QEKTARLSEQYAIKT

-1057 EAIGVF
+1057 VAIGAV
-1063 GDEFD
+1063 DEEMIV
-1068 ELTVMVKNG
+1068 ELAEMVKNG

-1084 ILEAYGMSHD
+1084 ILEAYGLTHD
-1094 QAVELLKSLAE
+1094 QAIDLLKSLAE

-1111 TATTDAVVAQIERES
+1111 TATTDAVIAQKEREADATQ
-1126 EANQDAAQKEKDAHQ
+1126 EAAQKEKDAQQ
-1141 KKMQNLQDWAQRAG
+1141 KRIQNLQEWMQKAG
-1155 EAIGRI
+1155 EAIDKI
-1161 SDFMSALYDNQIQK
+1161 SGFVTALYDNQIAK
-1175 IEELLEAEQTRYDQE
+1175 IEELLEAEQTRYEQE

-1201 AITEEEAE
+1201 AITTEEAE

-1307 LALVGDGGSQEL
+1307 LALVGDGGCQEL
-1319 VMYNGKAWVT
+1319 VMYDGKAWVT

-1342 EVIPDVTPKD
+1342 EVFPDVTAQY
-1352 LLSMGASLPTA
+1352 LLSLGASLPTA

>member
-47 PVEVQGDLSALRQ
+47 PVEVQGDLSTLRQ

-81 QQQQVIANTTNTIS
+81 QQQQVIATTTNTIS
-95 RQLAE
+95 RHLAE

-174 MAAQNRLKT
+174 MAEQNRLKT

-300 ESQELN
+300 EGQELN

-325 VNDAVANSAA
+325 VNDAVANSVA

-411 AATLEYQHMTEEE
+411 ATTLEYQHMTAEE
-424 KNSAAGQELKHKI
+424 KASAAGQELKQKI
-437 GELTEQA
+437 QDLTEKA

-469 TLNEVAQA
+469 TLAESGQMVA
-477 TISVFGL
+477 SVFGL
-484 CTSAAQALGI
+484 CANAAQALGI
-494 SNETLEQ
+494 SNDSLQ
-501 SMEKVQIA
+501 ASMLKLQQA
-509 MQSVQALEKLQL
+509 MQAVQALEKIQL
-521 ITQRQS
+521 LTQKQS
-527 NVMKGIAILQSKA
+527 NLMKGIAILQSKA
-540 KAAASK
+540 AAAAAK
-546 IEAAATAS
+546 IEAAASAS

-562 TIAQAAFNVV
+562 TVAQAAFNVV

-592 IGYTAA
+592 IGYTSA
-598 TKDATAA
+598 TKDATEA
-605 DEEAKKAADERKES
+605 DEDAKKAAEARKES
-619 MNNMAQSVGNS
+619 MDNMAQSFGNS
-630 AGETIAKYEIMRKQW
+630 AGELIAKYKLMREQW
-645 NALGDDINAKRK
+645 NALGDDIKGK
-657 YWQDHKADIDKIKE
+657 EQYLKDHKTDFDKLSE
-671 AADGAGSSIKGF
+671 AVNGAGTSIKDYKDG
-683 DDVEALFVGNT
+683 EALFRQDTSKVQE
-694 DRVKNAI
+694 AI
-701 IQRAR
+701 KKRAM
-706 AMAAYAEYV
+706 AMAAYAEYI
-715 RLTQQE
+715 RLTQLE
-721 LQELEKLSTF
+721 LQELEQISANS
-731 KYKTYT
+731 KYRVFQKGDEITIANAQELFSHGLGQGALKANTRQQYNHMTGESVDVTTGYT
-737 QGERV
+737 VVDAGAATE
-742 SADVVNE
+742 ADRQRAIDSKIKAEENVQQKYDALRLTAWKKAEQN
-749 MMKHGASRGAFTK
+749 GAF
-762 EDDVRDQES
+762 
-771 GQVIVYGSYIVND
+771 D
-784 PNAANAASRAM
+784 PANFR
-795 GNEQAL
+795 
-801 KQIGATR
+801 
-808 NRYDAEREKVWH
+808 
-820 AFELA
+820 
-825 GGLNPAD
+825 
-832 FSGGGGGG
+832 GGGGGG
-840 GKTTPKTT
+840 GSNAPSKNGR
-848 PKKGGGNNDYA
+848 GGGGGA
-859 KNAQEIRDMVDQ
+859 NAPQVKEADEIMKEVDA
-871 IIYDSIQGDVKVA
+871 IILQAVKGQVAVA
-884 EEGTEEWLQDTKKAI
+884 EKGTEEWARLTKEALKEQAEADEQAAE
-899 EKRRDM
+899 EKRV
-905 DEAAANERAKKAIE
+905 K
-919 ELEKSKNAKQINED
+919 
-933 QKATLEEEINKQTAN
+933 TLEELQKTHDAGKMSDEDYNQQINYLNEASAQVKRN
-948 IVENIHKKAEQ
+948 IETKLAEDLKNVDEDMVKHKEELADQEVEKIASAAAAEQ
-959 DIKAAEKEALEYK
+959 LLRDQMYQKDVAALYNEYTEALK
-972 QQLAQKEI
+972 VAVQKGE
-980 DKAMSISE
+980 DTTKVTE
-988 AEQVLRDA
+988 LYNKKKEDLDNK
-996 QYANDLIAL
+996 YANDTVQTQIDAL
-1005 KEKYAEEVNAAGENE
+1005 TKELAVENLSEEEREQLQRELTQVTTELAQQRAEQEKKSIEDTVKAEED
-1020 EKIAEVKKFY
+1020 
-1030 QEETARLSEQYAIKT
+1030 ARKRRQ
-1045 AQAQYDLVIKQL
+1045 
-1057 EAIGVF
+1057 
-1063 GDEFD
+1063 
-1068 ELTVMVKNG
+1068 
-1077 ELDAAAT
+1077 
-1084 ILEAYGMSHD
+1084 
-1094 QAVELLKSLAE
+1094 
-1105 AEIGIR
+1105 
-1111 TATTDAVVAQIERES
+1111 
-1126 EANQDAAQKEKDAHQ
+1126 
-1141 KKMQNLQDWAQRAG
+1141 QNLQDWAQRAG

-1175 IEELLEAEQTRYDQE
+1175 IEELLEAEQERYDQE
-1190 VSHIDYLAEHG
+1190 VNHIDYLAEHG

-1228 KKAQIEYRKAM
+1228 KKAQIEYRKALM
-1239 VEKANTIAQIGM
+1239 EKANSIAQIGIS
-1251 ATALGIMQTYAQ
+1251 TSLGIMQA
-1263 LGWPAGIPG
+1263 LAMWPPNIPL
-1272 AIFIGAMGAIQLA
+1272 AAFVGAMGAIQLA

-1307 LALVGDGGSQEL
+1307 LALVGDGGCQEL
-1319 VMYNGKAWVT
+1319 VMYDGKAWVT

-1342 EVIPDVTPKD
+1342 EVFPDVTAQD
-1352 LLSMGASLPTA
+1352 LLSLGASLPTA

>member
-47 PVEVQGDLSALRQ
+47 PVEVQGDLSTLRQ

-100 QEKSNKAQRAAFTQ
+100 QEKVNKAQRAAFTQ

-140 AELARNKEALKK
+140 AELARNKEAIKK

-174 MAAQNRLKT
+174 MAEQNRLKT

-261 GNYAIAQGGLNK
+261 GNYAIAQGGLKK
-273 TYNELTEALTALKLQ
+273 TYDELTETLTALKLQ

-294 AQRQSA
+294 AQRQSV
-300 ESQELN
+300 EGQELN

-318 IKTTMAE
+318 IKTTISE

-349 TGQFEKLSD
+349 TGQFDALSA
-358 EEKDSAKGK
+358 EEKESARGK
-367 ELVNHM
+367 EMVNHM

-411 AATLEYQHMTEEE
+411 AATLEYQHMTAEE
-424 KNSAAGQELKHKI
+424 KASAAGQELKQKI
-437 GELTEQA
+437 QDLTEKA

-469 TLNEVAQA
+469 TLAESGQMVA
-477 TISVFGL
+477 SVFGL
-484 CTSAAQALGI
+484 CANAAQALGI
-494 SNETLEQ
+494 SNDSLQ
-501 SMEKVQIA
+501 ASMLKLQQA
-509 MQSVQALEKLQL
+509 MQAVQALEKIQL
-521 ITQRQS
+521 LTQKQS
-527 NVMKGIAILQSKA
+527 NLMKGIAILQSKA
-540 KAAASK
+540 AAAAAK
-546 IEAAATAS
+546 IEAAASAS

-562 TIAQAAFNVV
+562 TVAQAAFNVV

-592 IGYTAA
+592 IGYTSA
-598 TKDATAA
+598 TKDATEA
-605 DEEAKKAADERKES
+605 DEDAKKAAEARKES
-619 MNNMAQSVGNS
+619 MDSMAQSFGNS
-630 AGETIAKYEIMRKQW
+630 AGELIAKYKLMREQW
-645 NALGDDINAKRK
+645 NALGDDIKGK
-657 YWQDHKADIDKIKE
+657 EQYLKDHKTDFDKLSE
-671 AADGAGSSIKGF
+671 AVNGAGTSIKDYKDG
-683 DDVEALFVGNT
+683 EALFRQDTSKVQE
-694 DRVKNAI
+694 AI
-701 IQRAR
+701 KKRAM
-706 AMAAYAEYV
+706 AMAAYAEYI
-715 RLTQQE
+715 RLTQLE
-721 LQELEKLSTF
+721 LQELEQISANS
-731 KYKTYT
+731 KYRVFQKGDEITIANAQELFSHGLGQGALKANTRQQYNHMTGESVDVTTGYT
-737 QGERV
+737 VVDAGAATE
-742 SADVVNE
+742 ADRQRAIDSKIKAEEKVQQKYDALRLTAWKKAEQN
-749 MMKHGASRGAFTK
+749 GAF
-762 EDDVRDQES
+762 
-771 GQVIVYGSYIVND
+771 D
-784 PNAANAASRAM
+784 PANFR
-795 GNEQAL
+795 
-801 KQIGATR
+801 
-808 NRYDAEREKVWH
+808 
-820 AFELA
+820 
-825 GGLNPAD
+825 
-832 FSGGGGGG
+832 GGGGGG
-840 GKTTPKTT
+840 GSNAPSKNGR
-848 PKKGGGNNDYA
+848 GGGGGA
-859 KNAQEIRDMVDQ
+859 NAPQVKEADEIMKEVDA
-871 IIYDSIQGDVKVA
+871 IILQAVKGQVAVA
-884 EEGTEEWLQDTKKAI
+884 EKGTEEWARLTKEALKEQAEADEQAAK
-899 EKRRDM
+899 EKRV
-905 DEAAANERAKKAIE
+905 K
-919 ELEKSKNAKQINED
+919 
-933 QKATLEEEINKQTAN
+933 TLEELQKTHDAGKMSDEDYNQQINYLNEASAQVKRN
-948 IVENIHKKAEQ
+948 IETKLAEDLKNVDEDMVKHKEELADQEVEKIASAAAAEQ
-959 DIKAAEKEALEYK
+959 LLRDQKYQKDVAALYNEYTEALK
-972 QQLAQKEI
+972 VAVQKGE
-980 DKAMSISE
+980 DTTKVTE
-988 AEQVLRDA
+988 LYNKKKEDLDNK
-996 QYANDLIAL
+996 YANDTVQTQIDAL
-1005 KEKYAEEVNAAGENE
+1005 TKELAVENLSEEEREQLQRELTQVTTELAQQRAEQEKKSIEDTVKAEED
-1020 EKIAEVKKFY
+1020 
-1030 QEETARLSEQYAIKT
+1030 ARKRRQ
-1045 AQAQYDLVIKQL
+1045 
-1057 EAIGVF
+1057 
-1063 GDEFD
+1063 
-1068 ELTVMVKNG
+1068 
-1077 ELDAAAT
+1077 
-1084 ILEAYGMSHD
+1084 
-1094 QAVELLKSLAE
+1094 
-1105 AEIGIR
+1105 
-1111 TATTDAVVAQIERES
+1111 
-1126 EANQDAAQKEKDAHQ
+1126 
-1141 KKMQNLQDWAQRAG
+1141 QNLQDWAQRAG

-1161 SDFMSALYDNQIQK
+1161 GDLMSALYDNQIQK
-1175 IEELLEAEQTRYDQE
+1175 IEELLEAEQERYDQE
-1190 VSHIDYLAEHG
+1190 VNHIDYLAEHG
-1201 AITEEEAE
+1201 AITTEEAE

-1319 VMYNGKAWVT
+1319 VMYDGKAWVT
-1329 PDKPTLLDLPKGA
+1329 PDQPTLLDLPKGA

-1352 LLSMGASLPTA
+1352 LLSLGASLPTA

-1379 SALESRMAANT
+1379 SALESRVASNT
-1390 KAVTKTLNQFS
+1390 KAVTKELRTFRN
-1401 DRMAREMKR
+1401 DMARQLKR

-1416 IASRI
+1416 IARRT

>member
-100 QEKSNKAQRAAFTQ
+100 QEKVNKAQRAAFTQ

-140 AELARNKEALKK
+140 AELARNKEAIKK

-174 MAAQNRLKT
+174 MAEQNRLKT

-261 GNYAIAQGGLNK
+261 GNYSIAQGGLKK
-273 TYNELTEALTALKLQ
+273 TYDELTETLTALKLQ

-300 ESQELN
+300 EGQELN

-318 IKTTMAE
+318 IKTTMSE

-335 GQQITKLTFELTAL
+335 GQQITRLSFELTAL
-349 TGQFEKLSD
+349 TGQFDALSA
-358 EEKDSAKGK
+358 EEKESARGK
-367 ELVNHM
+367 EMVNHM

-598 TKDATAA
+598 TKDATTA
-605 DEEAKKAADERKES
+605 DVEAKKAADERKES
-619 MNNMAQSVGNS
+619 MNNMAQSFGNS
-630 AGETIAKYEIMRKQW
+630 AGEMIAKYKVMREQW
-645 NALGDDINAKRK
+645 NALGDDIAAKRK
-657 YWQDHKADIDKIKE
+657 YLVQHKTDFETLAKSAGESADSVGSVQAVEKNYMNNTPNVEKAIK
-671 AADGAGSSIKGF
+671 
-683 DDVEALFVGNT
+683 
-694 DRVKNAI
+694 R
-701 IQRAR
+701 R
-706 AMAAYAEYV
+706 AMAMAGYAEYI
-715 RLTQQE
+715 RITQLK

-731 KYKTYT
+731 KYKIYRE
-737 QGERV
+737 GDRV
-742 SADVVNE
+742 SRSDFAKAGLTMNNGQKEAAKYDGYGGGIPSGTTWLTAE
-749 MMKHGASRGAFTK
+749 QASRMTTWSK
-762 EDDVRDQES
+762 EQ
-771 GQVIVYGSYIVND
+771 GNK
-784 PNAANAASRAM
+784 AALEAMHRVAA
-795 GNEQAL
+795 
-801 KQIGATR
+801 
-808 NRYDAEREKVWH
+808 RYDAMAKRAWEYFVKNRGLEP
-820 AFELA
+820 ANFA
-825 GGLNPAD
+825 GGD
-832 FSGGGGGG
+832 GGGG
-840 GKTTPKTT
+840 GKNTPS
-848 PKKGGGNNDYA
+848 KGGGGKNTPQV
-859 KNAQEIRDMVDQ
+859 KNAEDIQNELNAILLSGYSYASELKEKYTEDWLNAEKKRIRQKKENDIAATEKKRDDLKKDIEASKMSEEEKQKTIAKVEAATNN
-871 IIYDSIQGDVKVA
+871 IINGIKHEA
-884 EEGTEEWLQDTKKAI
+884 TEEEKKL
-899 EKRRDM
+899 D
-905 DEAAANERAKKAIE
+905 NEI
-919 ELEKSKNAKQINED
+919 LE
-933 QKATLEEEINKQTAN
+933 
-948 IVENIHKKAEQ
+948 H
-959 DIKAAEKEALEYK
+959 K

-980 DKAMSISE
+980 EKALSQGE
-988 AEQVLRDA
+988 AEQVMRDA
-996 QYANDLIAL
+996 QYANELEAL
-1005 KEKYAEEVNAAGENE
+1005 KDNYAEELSVVGDNE
-1020 EKIAEVKKFY
+1020 ELIAEIKKRY
-1030 QEETARLSEQYAIKT
+1030 QEKTARLSEQYAIKT

-1057 EAIGVF
+1057 VAIGAV
-1063 GDEFD
+1063 DEEMIV
-1068 ELTVMVKNG
+1068 ELAEMVKNG

-1084 ILEAYGMSHD
+1084 ILEAYGLTHD
-1094 QAVELLKSLAE
+1094 QAIDLLKSLAE

-1111 TATTDAVVAQIERES
+1111 TATTDAVIAQKEREADATQ
-1126 EANQDAAQKEKDAHQ
+1126 EAAQKEKDAQQ
-1141 KKMQNLQDWAQRAG
+1141 KRIQNLQDWMQKAG
-1155 EAIGRI
+1155 EAIDKI
-1161 SDFMSALYDNQIQK
+1161 SGFVTALYDSQIAK

-1201 AITEEEAE
+1201 AITTEEAE

-1272 AIFIGAMGAIQLA
+1272 ALFVGAMGAIQLA

-1319 VMYNGKAWVT
+1319 VMYDGKAWVT
-1329 PDKPTLLDLPKGA
+1329 PDQPTLLDLPKGA

-1352 LLSMGASLPTA
+1352 LLSLGASLPTA

>member
-47 PVEVQGDLSALRQ
+47 PVEVQGDLSTLRQ

-81 QQQQVIANTTNTIS
+81 QQQQVIASTTNTIS

-174 MAAQNRLKT
+174 MAEQNRLKT

-273 TYNELTEALTALKLQ
+273 TYNELTETLTALKLQ
-288 YNEMDE
+288 YNEMDD
-294 AQRQSA
+294 AQSA
-300 ESQELN
+300 EGQELN

-411 AATLEYQHMTEEE
+411 SATLEYQHMTEEE
-424 KNSAAGQELKHKI
+424 KNSAVGQELKHKI

-1084 ILEAYGMSHD
+1084 VLEAYGMSHD

-1105 AEIGIR
+1105 TEIGIR

-1126 EANQDAAQKEKDAHQ
+1126 DAAQVASQKEKESHQ
-1141 KKMQNLQDWAQRAG
+1141 KKMQNLQEWTQKAG

>member
-47 PVEVQGDLSALRQ
+47 PVEVQGDLSTLRQ

-81 QQQQVIANTTNTIS
+81 QQQQVIASTTNTIS
-95 RQLAE
+95 RHLAE
-100 QEKSNKAQRAAFTQ
+100 QEKVNKAQRAAFTQ

-174 MAAQNRLKT
+174 MAEQNRLKT

-206 VHLSQ
+206 AHLSQ

-231 EGRLLEAEIQNLDAR
+231 EGRLLEAEVQNLDAR

-273 TYNELTEALTALKLQ
+273 TYNELTETLTALKLQ

-300 ESQELN
+300 EGQELN

-318 IKTTMAE
+318 IKTTMSE

-358 EEKDSAKGK
+358 EEKDSARGK
-367 ELVNHM
+367 DMVNHM
-373 TELTKKIAE
+373 TELTQKIAQ

-598 TKDATAA
+598 TKDATTA
-605 DEEAKKAADERKES
+605 DVEAKKAADERKES
-619 MNNMAQSVGNS
+619 MNNMAQSFGNS
-630 AGETIAKYEIMRKQW
+630 AGEMIAKYKVMREQW
-645 NALGDDINAKRK
+645 NALGDDIAAKRK
-657 YWQDHKADIDKIKE
+657 YLVQHKSDFETLAKSAGESADSVGSVQAVEKNYMNNTPNVEKAIK
-671 AADGAGSSIKGF
+671 
-683 DDVEALFVGNT
+683 
-694 DRVKNAI
+694 R
-701 IQRAR
+701 R
-706 AMAAYAEYV
+706 AMAMAGYAEYI
-715 RLTQQE
+715 RITQLK

-731 KYKTYT
+731 KYKVYKE
-737 QGERV
+737 GDRV
-742 SADVVNE
+742 SRSDFAKAGLTMNN
-749 MMKHGASRGAFTK
+749 GQK
-762 EDDVRDQES
+762 EAAKYDGYGGGIPS
-771 GQVIVYGSYIVND
+771 GTTWLT
-784 PNAANAASRAM
+784 A
-795 GNEQAL
+795 EQASQMTTWSREQGNKAAL
-801 KQIGATR
+801 EAMDRVTEK
-808 NRYDAEREKVWH
+808 YDAMAERAWKHFVNN
-820 AFELA
+820 
-825 GGLNPAD
+825 GGLEPAN
-832 FSGGGGGG
+832 FAGGGGGG
-840 GKTTPKTT
+840 NNTPA
-848 PKKGGGNNDYA
+848 KGGGGGRNTPQVKSADDIQKEVNAILLSGYSYASELEEKYTEDWLNAEKKRIRQKKEND
-859 KNAQEIRDMVDQ
+859 I
-871 IIYDSIQGDVKVA
+871 
-884 EEGTEEWLQDTKKAI
+884 
-899 EKRRDM
+899 
-905 DEAAANERAKKAIE
+905 AAAEKKRDDLKE
-919 ELEKSKNAKQINED
+919 
-933 QKATLEEEINKQTAN
+933 
-948 IVENIHKKAEQ
+948 
-959 DIKAAEKEALEYK
+959 DIKASKMSEEEKQKAIAKVEAATADITEGIKHQATEEEKKLDNEILEHK

-980 DKAMSISE
+980 EKALSQGE
-988 AEQVLRDA
+988 AEQVMRDA
-996 QYANDLIAL
+996 QYANELEAL
-1005 KEKYAEEVNAAGENE
+1005 KDKYAKELAEADGYE
-1020 EKIAEVKKFY
+1020 EKISEIKKRY
-1030 QEETARLSEQYAIKT
+1030 QEQTAHLSEQYAIKT
-1045 AQAQYDLVIKQL
+1045 AQAQYDLLIKQL
-1057 EAIGVF
+1057 EAIGAV
-1063 GDEFD
+1063 DED
-1068 ELTVMVKNG
+1068 MIVELTEMVKNG

-1084 ILEAYGMSHD
+1084 ILEAYGLTHD
-1094 QAVELLKSLAE
+1094 EAMELLKSLAD

-1111 TATTDAVVAQIERES
+1111 TATTDAVIAQKEREADATQ
-1126 EANQDAAQKEKDAHQ
+1126 EAAQKEKDAQQ
-1141 KKMQNLQDWAQRAG
+1141 KRIQNLQDWMQKAG
-1155 EAIGRI
+1155 EAIDKI
-1161 SDFMSALYDNQIQK
+1161 SGFVTALYDNQIAK

-1201 AITEEEAE
+1201 AITTEEAE
-1209 IRKRDAAAATAAK
+1209 IRKRDAAAATAVK

-1342 EVIPDVTPKD
+1342 EVFPDVTAQD
-1352 LLSMGASLPTA
+1352 LLSLGASLPTA

>member
-100 QEKSNKAQRAAFTQ
+100 QEKVNKAQRAAFTQ

-140 AELARNKEALKK
+140 AELARNKEAIKK

-174 MAAQNRLKT
+174 MAEQNRLKT

-261 GNYAIAQGGLNK
+261 GNYAIAQGGLKK
-273 TYNELTEALTALKLQ
+273 TYDELTETLTALKLQ

-300 ESQELN
+300 EGQELN

-318 IKTTMAE
+318 IKTTMSE

-335 GQQITKLTFELTAL
+335 GQQITRLSFELTAL
-349 TGQFEKLSD
+349 TGQFDALSA
-358 EEKDSAKGK
+358 EEKESARGK
-367 ELVNHM
+367 EMVNHM

-411 AATLEYQHMTEEE
+411 AATLEYQHMTAEE
-424 KNSAAGQELKHKI
+424 KASAAGQELKQKI
-437 GELTEQA
+437 QDLTEKA

-469 TLNEVAQA
+469 TLAESGQMVA
-477 TISVFGL
+477 SVFGL
-484 CTSAAQALGI
+484 CANAAQALGI
-494 SNETLEQ
+494 SNDSLQ
-501 SMEKVQIA
+501 ASMLKLQQA
-509 MQSVQALEKLQL
+509 MQAVQALEKIQL
-521 ITQRQS
+521 LTQKQS
-527 NVMKGIAILQSKA
+527 NLMKGVAILQSKA
-540 KAAASK
+540 AAAAAK
-546 IEAAATAS
+546 IEAAASAS

-562 TIAQAAFNVV
+562 TVAQAAFNVV

-592 IGYTAA
+592 IGYTSA
-598 TKDATAA
+598 TKDATSA
-605 DEEAKKAADERKES
+605 DMEAKKAADERKES
-619 MNNMAQSVGNS
+619 MNNMAQSFGNS
-630 AGETIAKYEIMRKQW
+630 AGEMIAKYKVMREQW
-645 NALGDDINAKRK
+645 NALGDDIAAKRK
-657 YWQDHKADIDKIKE
+657 YLVQHKTDFETLAKSAGESADSVGSVQAVEKNYMNNTPNVEKAIK
-671 AADGAGSSIKGF
+671 
-683 DDVEALFVGNT
+683 
-694 DRVKNAI
+694 R
-701 IQRAR
+701 R
-706 AMAAYAEYV
+706 AMAMAGYAEYI
-715 RLTQQE
+715 RITQLK

-731 KYKTYT
+731 KYKVYRE
-737 QGERV
+737 GDRV
-742 SADVVNE
+742 SRSDFAKAGLTMNNGQQEAAKYDGYGGGIPSGTTWLTAE
-749 MMKHGASRGAFTK
+749 QASRMTTWSK
-762 EDDVRDQES
+762 EQ
-771 GQVIVYGSYIVND
+771 GNK
-784 PNAANAASRAM
+784 AALEAMHRVAA
-795 GNEQAL
+795 
-801 KQIGATR
+801 
-808 NRYDAEREKVWH
+808 RYDAMAKRAWEYFVKNRGLEP
-820 AFELA
+820 ANFA
-825 GGLNPAD
+825 GGD
-832 FSGGGGGG
+832 GGGG
-840 GKTTPKTT
+840 GKNTPS
-848 PKKGGGNNDYA
+848 KGGGGKNTPQV
-859 KNAQEIRDMVDQ
+859 KNAEDIQNELNAILLSGYSYASELKEKYTEDWLNAEKKRIRQ
-871 IIYDSIQGDVKVA
+871 
-884 EEGTEEWLQDTKKAI
+884 KK
-899 EKRRDM
+899 
-905 DEAAANERAKKAIE
+905 
-919 ELEKSKNAKQINED
+919 
-933 QKATLEEEINKQTAN
+933 
-948 IVENIHKKAEQ
+948 EN
-959 DIKAAEKEALEYK
+959 DIAAAEKKRDDLKEDVKASKMSEEEKQKAKAKVEAATADIIKGIKHQATEEEKKLDNEILEHK

-980 DKAMSISE
+980 EKALSQGE
-988 AEQVLRDA
+988 AEQVMRDA
-996 QYANDLIAL
+996 QYANDIEAL
-1005 KEKYAEEVNAAGENE
+1005 KDKYAKELAEAEGNE
-1020 EKIAEVKKFY
+1020 EKISEIKKRY
-1030 QEETARLSEQYAIKT
+1030 QEQTARLSEQYAIKT
-1045 AQAQYDLVIKQL
+1045 AQAQYDLLIKQL
-1057 EAIGVF
+1057 EAIGAV
-1063 GDEFD
+1063 DEEMIV
-1068 ELTVMVKNG
+1068 ELAEMVKNG

-1084 ILEAYGMSHD
+1084 ILEAYGLTHD
-1094 QAVELLKSLAE
+1094 QAIDLLKSLAE

-1111 TATTDAVVAQIERES
+1111 TATTDAVIAQKEREADATH
-1126 EANQDAAQKEKDAHQ
+1126 EAAQKEKDAQQ
-1141 KKMQNLQDWAQRAG
+1141 KRIQNLQDWMQKAG

-1175 IEELLEAEQTRYDQE
+1175 IEELLEAEQERYDQE
-1190 VSHIDYLAEHG
+1190 VNHIDYLAEHG

-1228 KKAQIEYRKAM
+1228 KKAQIEYRKALM
-1239 VEKANTIAQIGM
+1239 EKANSISQIGI
-1251 ATALGIMQTYAQ
+1251 ATALGIMMAS
-1263 LGWPAGIPG
+1263 PNIPLM
-1272 AIFIGAMGAIQLA
+1272 AFVGAMGAIQLA

-1319 VMYNGKAWVT
+1319 VMYDGKAWVT

-1342 EVIPDVTPKD
+1342 EVFPDVTAQY
-1352 LLSMGASLPTA
+1352 LLSLGASLPTA

>member
-100 QEKSNKAQRAAFTQ
+100 QEKVNKAQRAAFTQ

-140 AELARNKEALKK
+140 AELARNKEAIKK

-174 MAAQNRLKT
+174 MAEQNRLKT

-261 GNYAIAQGGLNK
+261 GNYAIAQGGLKK
-273 TYNELTEALTALKLQ
+273 TYDELTETLTALKLQ

-300 ESQELN
+300 EGQELN

-318 IKTTMAE
+318 IKTTMSE

-335 GQQITKLTFELTAL
+335 GQQITRLSFELTAL
-349 TGQFEKLSD
+349 TGQFDALSA
-358 EEKDSAKGK
+358 EEKESARGK
-367 ELVNHM
+367 EMVNHM

-411 AATLEYQHMTEEE
+411 AATLEYQHMTAEE
-424 KNSAAGQELKHKI
+424 KASAAGQELKQKI
-437 GELTEQA
+437 QDLTEKA

-469 TLNEVAQA
+469 TLAESGQMVA
-477 TISVFGL
+477 SVFGL
-484 CTSAAQALGI
+484 CANAAQALGI
-494 SNETLEQ
+494 SNDSLQ
-501 SMEKVQIA
+501 ASMLKLQQA
-509 MQSVQALEKLQL
+509 MQAVQALEKIQL
-521 ITQRQS
+521 LTQKQS
-527 NVMKGIAILQSKA
+527 NLMKGVAILQSKA
-540 KAAASK
+540 AAAAAK
-546 IEAAATAS
+546 IEAAASAS

-562 TIAQAAFNVV
+562 TVAQAAFNVV

-592 IGYTAA
+592 IGYTSA
-598 TKDATAA
+598 TKDATSA
-605 DEEAKKAADERKES
+605 DMEAKKAADERKES
-619 MNNMAQSVGNS
+619 MNNMAQSFGNT
-630 AGETIAKYEIMRKQW
+630 AGEMIAKYKVMREQW
-645 NALGDDINAKRK
+645 NALGDDIAAKRK
-657 YWQDHKADIDKIKE
+657 YLVQHKSDFETLAKSAGESADSVGSVQAVEKNYMNNTPNVEKAIK
-671 AADGAGSSIKGF
+671 
-683 DDVEALFVGNT
+683 
-694 DRVKNAI
+694 R
-701 IQRAR
+701 R
-706 AMAAYAEYV
+706 AMAMAGYAEYI
-715 RLTQQE
+715 RITQLK

-731 KYKTYT
+731 KYKIYRE
-737 QGERV
+737 GDRV
-742 SADVVNE
+742 SRSDFAKAGLTMNNGQKEAAKYDGYGGGIPSGTTWLTAE
-749 MMKHGASRGAFTK
+749 QASRMTTWSK
-762 EDDVRDQES
+762 EQ
-771 GQVIVYGSYIVND
+771 GNK
-784 PNAANAASRAM
+784 AALEAMHRVAA
-795 GNEQAL
+795 
-801 KQIGATR
+801 
-808 NRYDAEREKVWH
+808 RYDAMAKRAWEYFVKNRGLEP
-820 AFELA
+820 ANFA
-825 GGLNPAD
+825 GGD
-832 FSGGGGGG
+832 GGGG
-840 GKTTPKTT
+840 GKNTPS
-848 PKKGGGNNDYA
+848 KGGGGKNTPQV
-859 KNAQEIRDMVDQ
+859 KNAEDIQNELNAILLSGYSYASELEEKYTEDWLNAEKKRIRQKKEND
-871 IIYDSIQGDVKVA
+871 IAVA
-884 EEGTEEWLQDTKKAI
+884 EKKRDDLKEDIKTSKMSEEEKQKAIAKVEAATADITEGIKHQATEEEKKL
-899 EKRRDM
+899 D
-905 DEAAANERAKKAIE
+905 NEI
-919 ELEKSKNAKQINED
+919 LE
-933 QKATLEEEINKQTAN
+933 
-948 IVENIHKKAEQ
+948 H
-959 DIKAAEKEALEYK
+959 K

-980 DKAMSISE
+980 EKALSQGE
-988 AEQVLRDA
+988 AEQVMRDA
-996 QYANDLIAL
+996 QYANELEAL
-1005 KEKYAEEVNAAGENE
+1005 KDNYAEELSVVGDNE
-1020 EKIAEVKKFY
+1020 ELIAEIKKRY
-1030 QEETARLSEQYAIKT
+1030 QEKTARLSEQYAIKT

-1057 EAIGVF
+1057 VAIGAV
-1063 GDEFD
+1063 DEEMIV
-1068 ELTVMVKNG
+1068 ELAEMVKNG

-1084 ILEAYGMSHD
+1084 ILEAYGLTHD
-1094 QAVELLKSLAE
+1094 QAIDLLKSLAE

-1111 TATTDAVVAQIERES
+1111 TATTDAVIAQKEREADATQ
-1126 EANQDAAQKEKDAHQ
+1126 EAAQKEKDAQQ
-1141 KKMQNLQDWAQRAG
+1141 KRIQNLQDWMQKAG
-1155 EAIGRI
+1155 EAIDKI
-1161 SDFMSALYDNQIQK
+1161 SGFVTALYDNQIAK

-1201 AITEEEAE
+1201 AITTEEAE

-1307 LALVGDGGSQEL
+1307 LALVGDGGCQEL
-1319 VMYNGKAWVT
+1319 VMYDGKAWVT

-1342 EVIPDVTPKD
+1342 EVFPDVTAQY
-1352 LLSMGASLPTA
+1352 LLSLGASLPTA

>member
-47 PVEVQGDLSALRQ
+47 PVEVQGDLSTLRQ

-81 QQQQVIANTTNTIS
+81 QQQQVIASTTNTIS
-95 RQLAE
+95 RHLAE
-100 QEKSNKAQRAAFTQ
+100 QEKVNKAQRAAFTQ

-174 MAAQNRLKT
+174 MAEQNRLKT

-200 AAEGSY
+200 AAEGAY
-206 VHLSQ
+206 AHLSQ

-231 EGRLLEAEIQNLDAR
+231 EGRLLEAEVQNLDAR

-273 TYNELTEALTALKLQ
+273 TYNELTETLTALKLQ

-300 ESQELN
+300 EGQELN

-318 IKTTMAE
+318 IKTTMSE

-358 EEKDSAKGK
+358 EEKDSARGK
-367 ELVNHM
+367 DMVNHM
-373 TELTKKIAE
+373 TELTQKIAQ

-598 TKDATAA
+598 TKDATTA
-605 DEEAKKAADERKES
+605 DVEAKKAADERKES
-619 MNNMAQSVGNS
+619 MNNMAQSFGNS
-630 AGETIAKYEIMRKQW
+630 AGEMIAKYKVMREQW
-645 NALGDDINAKRK
+645 NALGDDIAAKRK
-657 YWQDHKADIDKIKE
+657 YLVQHKSDFETLAKSAGESADSVGSVQAVEKNYMNNTPNVEKAIK
-671 AADGAGSSIKGF
+671 
-683 DDVEALFVGNT
+683 
-694 DRVKNAI
+694 R
-701 IQRAR
+701 R
-706 AMAAYAEYV
+706 AMAMAGYAEYI
-715 RLTQQE
+715 RITQLK

-731 KYKTYT
+731 KYKVYKE
-737 QGERV
+737 GDRV
-742 SADVVNE
+742 SRSDFAKAGLTMNN
-749 MMKHGASRGAFTK
+749 GQK
-762 EDDVRDQES
+762 EAAKYDGYGGGIPS
-771 GQVIVYGSYIVND
+771 GTTWLT
-784 PNAANAASRAM
+784 A
-795 GNEQAL
+795 EQASQMTTWSREQGNKAAL
-801 KQIGATR
+801 EAMDRVTEK
-808 NRYDAEREKVWH
+808 YDAMAERAWKHFVNN
-820 AFELA
+820 
-825 GGLNPAD
+825 GGLEPAN
-832 FSGGGGGG
+832 FAGGGGGG
-840 GKTTPKTT
+840 NNTPA
-848 PKKGGGNNDYA
+848 KGGGGGRNTPQVKSADDIQKEVNAILLSGYSYASELEEKYTEDWLNAEKKRIRQKKEND
-859 KNAQEIRDMVDQ
+859 I
-871 IIYDSIQGDVKVA
+871 
-884 EEGTEEWLQDTKKAI
+884 
-899 EKRRDM
+899 
-905 DEAAANERAKKAIE
+905 AAAEKKRDDLKE
-919 ELEKSKNAKQINED
+919 
-933 QKATLEEEINKQTAN
+933 
-948 IVENIHKKAEQ
+948 
-959 DIKAAEKEALEYK
+959 DIKASKMSEEEKQKAIAKVEAATADITEGIKHQATEEEKKLDNEILEHK

-980 DKAMSISE
+980 EKALSQGE
-988 AEQVLRDA
+988 AEQVMRDA
-996 QYANDLIAL
+996 QYANELEAL
-1005 KEKYAEEVNAAGENE
+1005 KDKYAKELAEADGYE
-1020 EKIAEVKKFY
+1020 EKISEIKKRY
-1030 QEETARLSEQYAIKT
+1030 QEQTAHLSEQYAIKT
-1045 AQAQYDLVIKQL
+1045 AQAQYDLLIKQL
-1057 EAIGVF
+1057 EAIGAV
-1063 GDEFD
+1063 DED
-1068 ELTVMVKNG
+1068 MIVELTEMVKNG

-1084 ILEAYGMSHD
+1084 ILEAYGLTHD
-1094 QAVELLKSLAE
+1094 EAMELLRSLAD

-1111 TATTDAVVAQIERES
+1111 TATTDAVIAQKEREADATQ
-1126 EANQDAAQKEKDAHQ
+1126 EAAQKEKDAQQ
-1141 KKMQNLQDWAQRAG
+1141 KRIQNLQDWMQKAG
-1155 EAIGRI
+1155 EAIDKI
-1161 SDFMSALYDNQIQK
+1161 SGFVTALYDNQIAK

-1201 AITEEEAE
+1201 AITTEEAE
-1209 IRKRDAAAATAAK
+1209 IRKRDAAAATAVK

-1342 EVIPDVTPKD
+1342 EVFPDVTAQD
-1352 LLSMGASLPTA
+1352 LLSLGASLPTA

>member
-100 QEKSNKAQRAAFTQ
+100 QEKVNKAQRTAFTQ

-174 MAAQNRLKT
+174 MAEQNRLKT

-273 TYNELTEALTALKLQ
+273 TYNEMTETLTALKLQ

-300 ESQELN
+300 EGQELN

-318 IKTTMAE
+318 IKTTMSE

-598 TKDATAA
+598 TKDATTA
-605 DEEAKKAADERKES
+605 DVEAKKAADERKES
-619 MNNMAQSVGNS
+619 MNNMAQSFGNS
-630 AGETIAKYEIMRKQW
+630 AGEMIAKYKVMREQW
-645 NALGDDINAKRK
+645 NALGDDIAAKRK
-657 YWQDHKADIDKIKE
+657 YLVQHKTDFETLAKSAGESADSVGSVRAVEKNYMNNTPNVEKAIK
-671 AADGAGSSIKGF
+671 
-683 DDVEALFVGNT
+683 
-694 DRVKNAI
+694 R
-701 IQRAR
+701 R
-706 AMAAYAEYV
+706 AMAMAGYAEYI
-715 RLTQQE
+715 RITQLK

-731 KYKTYT
+731 KYKIYRE
-737 QGERV
+737 GDRV
-742 SADVVNE
+742 SRSDFAKAGLTMNNGQKEAAKYDGYGGGIPSGTTWLTAE
-749 MMKHGASRGAFTK
+749 QASRMTTWSK
-762 EDDVRDQES
+762 EQ
-771 GQVIVYGSYIVND
+771 GNK
-784 PNAANAASRAM
+784 AALEAMHRVAA
-795 GNEQAL
+795 
-801 KQIGATR
+801 
-808 NRYDAEREKVWH
+808 RYDAMAKRAWEYFVKNRGLEP
-820 AFELA
+820 ANFA
-825 GGLNPAD
+825 GGD
-832 FSGGGGGG
+832 GGGG
-840 GKTTPKTT
+840 GKNTPS
-848 PKKGGGNNDYA
+848 KGGGGKNTPQV
-859 KNAQEIRDMVDQ
+859 KNAEDIQNELNAILLSGYSYASELEEKYTEDWLNAEKKRIRQ
-871 IIYDSIQGDVKVA
+871 
-884 EEGTEEWLQDTKKAI
+884 KKENDI
-899 EKRRDM
+899 
-905 DEAAANERAKKAIE
+905 AAAEKKRDDLKE
-919 ELEKSKNAKQINED
+919 
-933 QKATLEEEINKQTAN
+933 
-948 IVENIHKKAEQ
+948 
-959 DIKAAEKEALEYK
+959 DIKASKMSEEEKQKAIAKVEAATADISEGIKHQATEEEKKLDNEILEHK

-980 DKAMSISE
+980 EKALSQGE
-988 AEQVLRDA
+988 AEQVMRDA
-996 QYANDLIAL
+996 QYANELEAL
-1005 KEKYAEEVNAAGENE
+1005 KDKYAKELAEADGYE
-1020 EKIAEVKKFY
+1020 EKISEIKKRY
-1030 QEETARLSEQYAIKT
+1030 QEQTAHLSEQYAIKT
-1045 AQAQYDLVIKQL
+1045 AQAQYDILIKQL
-1057 EAIGVF
+1057 EAIGAV
-1063 GDEFD
+1063 DED
-1068 ELTVMVKNG
+1068 MIVELTAMVKNG

-1084 ILEAYGMSHD
+1084 ILEAYGLTHD
-1094 QAVELLKSLAE
+1094 EAMELLKSLAD

-1111 TATTDAVVAQIERES
+1111 TATTDAVIAQKEREADATQ
-1126 EANQDAAQKEKDAHQ
+1126 EAAQKEKDAQQ
-1141 KKMQNLQDWAQRAG
+1141 KRIQNLQDWMQKAG
-1155 EAIGRI
+1155 EAIDKI
-1161 SDFMSALYDNQIQK
+1161 SGFVTALYDNQIAK

-1190 VSHIDYLAEHG
+1190 VSHIDNLAEHG
-1201 AITEEEAE
+1201 AITTEEAE

-1307 LALVGDGGSQEL
+1307 LALVGDGGCQEL
-1319 VMYNGKAWVT
+1319 VMYDGKAWVT

-1342 EVIPDVTPKD
+1342 EVFPDVTAQD
-1352 LLSMGASLPTA
+1352 LLSLGASLPTA

-1410 QKFNAY
+1410 QKFNVY

>member
-100 QEKSNKAQRAAFTQ
+100 QEKVNKAQRAAFTQ

-140 AELARNKEALKK
+140 AELARNKEAIKK

-174 MAAQNRLKT
+174 MAEQNRLKT

-261 GNYAIAQGGLNK
+261 GNYAIAQGGLKK
-273 TYNELTEALTALKLQ
+273 TYDELTETLTALKFQ

-300 ESQELN
+300 EGQELN

-318 IKTTMAE
+318 IKTTMSE

-335 GQQITKLTFELTAL
+335 GQQVTKLTFELTAL

-411 AATLEYQHMTEEE
+411 AATLEYQHMTAEE
-424 KNSAAGQELKHKI
+424 KASAAGQELKQKI
-437 GELTEQA
+437 QDLTEKA

-469 TLNEVAQA
+469 TLAESGQMVA
-477 TISVFGL
+477 SVFGL
-484 CTSAAQALGI
+484 CANVAQALGI
-494 SNETLEQ
+494 SNDSLQ
-501 SMEKVQIA
+501 ASMLKLQQT
-509 MQSVQALEKLQL
+509 MQAVQALEKIQL
-521 ITQRQS
+521 LTQKQS
-527 NVMKGIAILQSKA
+527 NLMKGIAILQSKA
-540 KAAASK
+540 AAAAAK
-546 IEAAATAS
+546 IEAAASAS

-562 TIAQAAFNVV
+562 TVAQAAFNVV

-592 IGYTAA
+592 IGYTSA
-598 TKDATAA
+598 TKDATEA
-605 DEEAKKAADERKES
+605 DEDAKKAAEARKES
-619 MNNMAQSVGNS
+619 MDSMAQSFGNS
-630 AGETIAKYEIMRKQW
+630 AGELIAKYKLMREQW
-645 NALGDDINAKRK
+645 NALGDDIKGK
-657 YWQDHKADIDKIKE
+657 EQYLKDHKTDFDKLSE
-671 AADGAGSSIKGF
+671 SVNGAGTSIKDYKDG
-683 DDVEALFVGNT
+683 EALFRQDTSKVQE
-694 DRVKNAI
+694 AI
-701 IQRAR
+701 KKRAM
-706 AMAAYAEYV
+706 AMAAYAEYI
-715 RLTQQE
+715 RLTQLE
-721 LQELEKLSTF
+721 LQELEQISANS
-731 KYKTYT
+731 KYRVFQKGDEITIANAQELFSHGLGQGALKANTRQQYNHMTGESVDVTTGYT
-737 QGERV
+737 VVDAGTATE
-742 SADVVNE
+742 ADRQRAIDSKIKAEEKVQQKYDALRLTAWKKAEQN
-749 MMKHGASRGAFTK
+749 GAF
-762 EDDVRDQES
+762 
-771 GQVIVYGSYIVND
+771 D
-784 PNAANAASRAM
+784 PANFR
-795 GNEQAL
+795 
-801 KQIGATR
+801 
-808 NRYDAEREKVWH
+808 
-820 AFELA
+820 
-825 GGLNPAD
+825 
-832 FSGGGGGG
+832 GGGGGG
-840 GKTTPKTT
+840 GKNTPS
-848 PKKGGGNNDYA
+848 KGGGGKNTPQV
-859 KNAQEIRDMVDQ
+859 KNAEDIQNELNAILLSGYSYASELEEKYTENWLNAEKKRIRQ
-871 IIYDSIQGDVKVA
+871 
-884 EEGTEEWLQDTKKAI
+884 KKENDI
-899 EKRRDM
+899 
-905 DEAAANERAKKAIE
+905 AAAEKKRDDLKE
-919 ELEKSKNAKQINED
+919 
-933 QKATLEEEINKQTAN
+933 
-948 IVENIHKKAEQ
+948 
-959 DIKAAEKEALEYK
+959 DIKASKMSEEEKQKAIAKVEAATADITEGIKHQATEEEKKLDNEILEHK

-980 DKAMSISE
+980 EKALSQGE
-988 AEQVLRDA
+988 AEQVMRDA
-996 QYANDLIAL
+996 QYANELEAL
-1005 KEKYAEEVNAAGENE
+1005 KDKYAKELAEADGYE
-1020 EKIAEVKKFY
+1020 EKIAEIKKRY
-1030 QEETARLSEQYAIKT
+1030 QEKTARLSEQYAIKT

-1057 EAIGVF
+1057 VAIGAV
-1063 GDEFD
+1063 DEEMIV
-1068 ELTVMVKNG
+1068 ELTEMVKNG

-1084 ILEAYGMSHD
+1084 ILEAYGLTHD
-1094 QAVELLKSLAE
+1094 QAIDLLKSLAE

-1111 TATTDAVVAQIERES
+1111 TATTDAVNAQKEREADATQ
-1126 EANQDAAQKEKDAHQ
+1126 EAAQKEKDAQQ
-1141 KKMQNLQDWAQRAG
+1141 KRIQNLQDWMQKAG
-1155 EAIGRI
+1155 EAIDKI
-1161 SDFMSALYDNQIQK
+1161 SGFVTALYDNQIAK

-1201 AITEEEAE
+1201 AITTEEAE

-1319 VMYNGKAWVT
+1319 VMYDGKAWVT

-1342 EVIPDVTPKD
+1342 EVFPDVTAQD
-1352 LLSMGASLPTA
+1352 LLSLGASLPTA

>member
-100 QEKSNKAQRAAFTQ
+100 QEKVNKAQRAAFTQ

-174 MAAQNRLKT
+174 MAEQNRLKT

-273 TYNELTEALTALKLQ
+273 TYNEMTETLTALKLQ

-300 ESQELN
+300 EGQELN

-318 IKTTMAE
+318 IKTTMSE

-583 AILAVVGLI
+583 AIIAVVGLI

-598 TKDATAA
+598 TKDATTA
-605 DEEAKKAADERKES
+605 DVEAKKAADERKES
-619 MNNMAQSVGNS
+619 MNNMAQSFGNS
-630 AGETIAKYEIMRKQW
+630 AGEMIAKYKVMREQW
-645 NALGDDINAKRK
+645 NALGDDIKGK
-657 YWQDHKADIDKIKE
+657 EQYLQDHKTDFDKLSE
-671 AADGAGSSIKGF
+671 AVNGAGTSIKDYKDG
-683 DDVEALFVGNT
+683 EALFRQDTSKVQE
-694 DRVKNAI
+694 AI
-701 IQRAR
+701 KKRAM
-706 AMAAYAEYV
+706 AMAAYAEYI
-715 RLTQQE
+715 RLTQLE
-721 LQELEKLSTF
+721 LQELEQISANS
-731 KYKTYT
+731 KYRVFQKGDEITIANAQELFSHGLGQGALKANTRQHYNRMTGESVDVTTGYT
-737 QGERV
+737 VLDAGAATE
-742 SADVVNE
+742 ADRQRSIDAKIKAEEKVQQKYDAIRLTAWKKAEEN
-749 MMKHGASRGAFTK
+749 GAFDPANFRGGGGDGRNAPTK
-762 EDDVRDQES
+762 
-771 GQVIVYGSYIVND
+771 N
-784 PNAANAASRAM
+784 SR
-795 GNEQAL
+795 
-801 KQIGATR
+801 
-808 NRYDAEREKVWH
+808 
-820 AFELA
+820 
-825 GGLNPAD
+825 
-832 FSGGGGGG
+832 GGGGGG
-840 GKTTPKTT
+840 RNAPQVKEADEIMKEVDAIILQAV
-848 PKKGGGNNDYA
+848 KGQVA
-859 KNAQEIRDMVDQ
+859 
-871 IIYDSIQGDVKVA
+871 VA
-884 EEGTEEWLQDTKKAI
+884 EEGTEEWAKLSKESLNEQAEADKQAAE
-899 EKRRDM
+899 EKRV
-905 DEAAANERAKKAIE
+905 K
-919 ELEKSKNAKQINED
+919 
-933 QKATLEEEINKQTAN
+933 TLEELRKTHDAGKMSDEDYNQQVNYLNEASAQVKRN
-948 IVENIHKKAEQ
+948 IETKLAEDLKKVDEDVVKHKVE
-959 DIKAAEKEALEYK
+959 
-972 QQLAQKEI
+972 LADKEI
-980 DKAMSISE
+980 EKIASAAA
-988 AEQVLRDA
+988 AEQVLRDKQYQQDVA
-996 QYANDLIAL
+996 ALYNEYTEALKVAVQKGEDTTKVTELYNKKKEDLDNKYAND
-1005 KEKYAEEVNAAGENE
+1005 
-1020 EKIAEVKKFY
+1020 
-1030 QEETARLSEQYAIKT
+1030 T
-1045 AQAQYDLVIKQL
+1045 AQAQIDALTKELAVENLSEDEREQL
-1057 EAIGVF
+1057 QR
-1063 GDEFD
+1063 
-1068 ELTVMVKNG
+1068 ELTQVTTELAQQRAEQEKKSIEDTVKA
-1077 ELDAAAT
+1077 EEDARKRR
-1084 ILEAYGMSHD
+1084 
-1094 QAVELLKSLAE
+1094 Q
-1105 AEIGIR
+1105 
-1111 TATTDAVVAQIERES
+1111 
-1126 EANQDAAQKEKDAHQ
+1126 
-1141 KKMQNLQDWAQRAG
+1141 QNLQDWMQKAG
-1155 EAIGRI
+1155 EAIDKI
-1161 SDFMSALYDNQIQK
+1161 SGFVTALYDNQIAK

-1201 AITEEEAE
+1201 AITTEEAE

-1319 VMYNGKAWVT
+1319 VMYDGKAWVT
-1329 PDKPTLLDLPKGA
+1329 PDQPTLLDLPKGA

-1352 LLSMGASLPTA
+1352 LLSLGASLPTA

-1379 SALESRMAANT
+1379 SALENRMVANT
-1390 KAVTKTLNQFS
+1390 KAVTKAL
-1401 DRMAREMKR
+1401 REHQTALTRQLRR

>member
-81 QQQQVIANTTNTIS
+81 QQQQVIASTTNTIS

-174 MAAQNRLKT
+174 MAEQNRLKT

-273 TYNELTEALTALKLQ
+273 TYNELTETLTALKLQ

-300 ESQELN
+300 EGQELN

-411 AATLEYQHMTEEE
+411 AATLEYQHMTAEE
-424 KNSAAGQELKHKI
+424 KASAAGQELKQKI
-437 GELTEQA
+437 QDLTEKA

-469 TLNEVAQA
+469 TLAESGQMVA
-477 TISVFGL
+477 SVFGL
-484 CTSAAQALGI
+484 CANAAQALGI
-494 SNETLEQ
+494 SNDSLQ
-501 SMEKVQIA
+501 ASMLKLQQA
-509 MQSVQALEKLQL
+509 MQAVQALEKIQL
-521 ITQRQS
+521 LTQKQS
-527 NVMKGIAILQSKA
+527 NLMKGIAILQSKA
-540 KAAASK
+540 AAAAAK
-546 IEAAATAS
+546 IEAAASAS

-562 TIAQAAFNVV
+562 TVAQAAFNVV

-592 IGYTAA
+592 IGYTSA
-598 TKDATAA
+598 TKDATEA
-605 DEEAKKAADERKES
+605 DEDAKKAAEARKES
-619 MNNMAQSVGNS
+619 MDSMAQSFGNS
-630 AGETIAKYEIMRKQW
+630 AGELIAKYKLMREQW
-645 NALGDDINAKRK
+645 NALGDDIKGK
-657 YWQDHKADIDKIKE
+657 EQYLKDHKTDFDKLSE
-671 AADGAGSSIKGF
+671 SVNGAGTSIKDYKDG
-683 DDVEALFVGNT
+683 EALFRQDTSKVQE
-694 DRVKNAI
+694 AI
-701 IQRAR
+701 KKRAM
-706 AMAAYAEYV
+706 AMAAYAEYI
-715 RLTQQE
+715 RLTQLE
-721 LQELEKLSTF
+721 LQELEQISANS
-731 KYKTYT
+731 KYRVFQKGDEITIANAQELFSHGLGQGALKANTRQQYNHMTGESVDVTTGYT
-737 QGERV
+737 VVDAGTATE
-742 SADVVNE
+742 ADRQRAIDSKIKAEEKVQQKYDALRLTAWKKAEQN
-749 MMKHGASRGAFTK
+749 GAF
-762 EDDVRDQES
+762 
-771 GQVIVYGSYIVND
+771 D
-784 PNAANAASRAM
+784 PANFR
-795 GNEQAL
+795 
-801 KQIGATR
+801 
-808 NRYDAEREKVWH
+808 
-820 AFELA
+820 
-825 GGLNPAD
+825 
-832 FSGGGGGG
+832 GGGGGG
-840 GKTTPKTT
+840 GKNTPS
-848 PKKGGGNNDYA
+848 KGGGGKNTPQV
-859 KNAQEIRDMVDQ
+859 KNAEDIQNELNAILLSGYSYASELEEKYTENWLNAEKKRIRQ
-871 IIYDSIQGDVKVA
+871 
-884 EEGTEEWLQDTKKAI
+884 KKENDI
-899 EKRRDM
+899 
-905 DEAAANERAKKAIE
+905 AAAEKKRDDLKE
-919 ELEKSKNAKQINED
+919 
-933 QKATLEEEINKQTAN
+933 
-948 IVENIHKKAEQ
+948 
-959 DIKAAEKEALEYK
+959 DIKASKMSEEEKQKAIAKVEAATADITEGIKHQATEEEKKLDNEILEHK

-980 DKAMSISE
+980 EKALSQGE
-988 AEQVLRDA
+988 AEQVMRDA
-996 QYANDLIAL
+996 QYANELEAL
-1005 KEKYAEEVNAAGENE
+1005 KDKYAKELAEADGYE
-1020 EKIAEVKKFY
+1020 EKIAEIKKRY
-1030 QEETARLSEQYAIKT
+1030 QEKTARLSEQYAIKT

-1057 EAIGVF
+1057 VAIGAV
-1063 GDEFD
+1063 DEEMIV
-1068 ELTVMVKNG
+1068 ELTEMVKNG

-1084 ILEAYGMSHD
+1084 ILEAYGLTHD
-1094 QAVELLKSLAE
+1094 QAIDLLKSLAE

-1111 TATTDAVVAQIERES
+1111 TATTDAVIAQKEREADATQ
-1126 EANQDAAQKEKDAHQ
+1126 EAAQKEKDAQQ
-1141 KKMQNLQDWAQRAG
+1141 KRIQNLQDWMQKAG
-1155 EAIGRI
+1155 EAIDKI
-1161 SDFMSALYDNQIQK
+1161 SGFVTALYDNQIAK

-1201 AITEEEAE
+1201 AITTEEAE

-1319 VMYNGKAWVT
+1319 VMYDGKAWVT

-1342 EVIPDVTPKD
+1342 EVFPDVTAQD
-1352 LLSMGASLPTA
+1352 LLSLGASLPTA